1 MGKLVTHLYPAEL
14 MKGKILE
21 GKKFNVQ
28 QSKWAQSLPEGAVE
42 INWNAYH
49 KKGVNKN
56 KWSKAVYTKPINR
69 EGVVNKSF
77 QYYKHWNCRNLES
90 QTPQEKTAFFQQI
103 LSLS

>member
-1 MGKLVTHLYPAEL
+1 

-49 KKGVNKN
+49 KKVVNKN
-56 KWSKAVYTKPINR
+56 
-69 EGVVNKSF
+69 
-77 QYYKHWNCRNLES
+77 
-90 QTPQEKTAFFQQI
+90 
-103 LSLS
+103 